1 MKPNLFHI
9 SRRTL
14 AVAVF
19 AVFSSVVYADVYD
32 HSGKNGTLTDGL
44 WFDQT
49 TGMHGNPG
57 AGDDAYFYGS
67 TISATGGAVHLL
79 SGGLLSLTGMLTA
92 VDTGTMTLSGS
103 GTLNIQAVVTDVNG
117 YGPLLA
123 VDGAHVIA
131 QNGDGITNVT
141 SGGTVTDAV
150 CSGSNG
156 CGFYSGKSSLTITGL
171 GGPDH
176 AVFADASK
184 LTANAGLTGFT
195 LQLMSGSTA
204 TVSAITNSQATIDG
218 AGSLLTVAG
227 DFSLN
232 TQSMNITN
240 GGVAVINGNLS
251 QVAGAPLSI
260 SGTGSSLTVG
270 GNLSQNTTSDTDIRI
285 TAGASVT
292 AQGDLPQVRGQ
303 VSVDGANSTLTV
315 DQDFPVAA
323 GAVNLTAG
331 ATLTVNGSLVLDGGT
346 SFDGFPISGNGYWD
360 GTGTLVSTSQPMFVG
375 NKSSAGFNLVMSG
388 KAAVKSGNITI
399 GAASGSKGS
408 VNMSDLG
415 TIWEVQSGGM
425 TIGQSGTGGFT
436 LQSGTHLTF
445 DSGTAFAV
453 GLSSGSHGTLTCDTA
468 SVDATAAPVTIGEEA
483 GSIGSVN
490 LTDSDFLA
498 GNTTMIVGD
507 SGSGNFTFNGSSA
520 FSVIGANTTFLI
532 GNNAG
537 SGGSVSGNGSL
548 MVEGP
553 TTVGVSGIG
562 YLTSDGGV
570 LSLTNS
576 AGLTVGSKKGGTG
589 TVVLGPSSSLTLAG
603 PLLVGDAG
611 TGSIELDSNS
621 QLTLPSANE
630 VNAVLGGQ
638 TGGLGTMTVTASGS
652 FSDSEPILIGKNGH
666 GIFNANLNATVN
678 IFGFSAPY
686 ASGGQATITVDGS
699 TWTNTG
705 NIYLGSLSAS
715 NPPSTLAVTGGST
728 MRVSSQM
735 TIFQSGTA
743 TIDGDSM
750 MAVGTGD
757 FGAGGT
763 LRVSTGGVL
772 SGYGRVQGQ
781 VIVAAGG
788 QIFPGNSPGVLNITG
803 DYQQLAGSTYS
814 AEIGGTTPGTD
825 FDQIDATGAATVG
838 GTLKVRLVK
847 GFTPTVGQKFQIVKA
862 ASTSGSFNVISQPS
876 QAGISV
882 TSDATGTT
890 VTVTSVIAGAP
901 VISSATSVGAAP
913 SVPFSY
919 QITATNNPTSFGATN
934 LPAGLKVN
942 NTTGLISG
950 TPTESG
956 AFVAQINAN
965 NAAGSGQADL
975 IISID
980 PVFGVIP
987 APPSNLLNIS
997 TRLNVQTGDNVLIGG
1012 FIVSGTDPKEVLIR
1026 GIGPSLTAFGIDGA
1040 LADPVLELHK
1050 PDGTIVTNDN
1060 WKATQQAAIAATGL
1074 APTEDSESA
1083 ILATLAP
1090 GSYTAILSGKN
1101 GGTGVG
1107 LVEAYDL
1114 DQAAASTFGNISTRG
1129 FVATGDNVMI
1139 GGFIVGG
1146 GGGGAS
1152 TVVVRA
1158 IGPSLTPFGITNA
1171 LQNPTL
1177 ELHDSSGAL
1186 ISSND
1191 DWMDGPDHQTISD
1204 DGLAPTNPKESALIG
1219 ILAPGAYTAIVSGVG
1234 GTSGVGLVE
1243 SYNLLP

>member
-1 MKPNLFHI
+1 MKLDPLI
-9 SRRTL
+9 SRL
-14 AVAVF
+14 ALVLTVF
-19 AVFSSVVYADVYD
+19 AVIPTVVRADVYD
-32 HSGKNGTLTDGL
+32 HSGTNGTLTDGM

-49 TGMHGNPG
+49 TGMHGGNPG
-57 AGDDAYFYGS
+57 PGDDAYFYAA
-67 TISATGGAVHLL
+67 TISASGGSVHLL
-79 SGGLLSLTGMLTA
+79 SGGTLSLTGMLTA
-92 VDTGTMTLSGS
+92 VDAGSMTLSGS
-103 GTLNIQAVVTDVNG
+103 GTLNLQAVVTDANG
-117 YGPLLA
+117 FGPILL
-123 VDGAHVIA
+123 VDAAHLVA
-131 QNGDGITNVT
+131 QNGDGVADVT
-141 SGGTVTDAV
+141 SGGTVTDV
-150 CSGSNG
+150 TCSGTNG
-156 CGFYSGKSSLTITGL
+156 CGFYSGKSTLAITGL

-176 AVFADASK
+176 AVFSGASK

-195 LQLMSGSTA
+195 LQLLSASTA
-204 TVSAITNSQATIDG
+204 TVSAITNSQATVDG

-232 TQSMNITN
+232 TQSMTISN
-240 GGVAVINGNLS
+240 GGVAVVNGNLS

-260 SGTGSSLTVG
+260 MGSGSSLTVG
-270 GNLSQNTTSDTDIRI
+270 KDLSQNTTSDTDISI
-285 TAGASVT
+285 TTGASVT
-292 AQGDLPQVRGQ
+292 VQGDLPQARGQ
-303 VSVDGANSTLTV
+303 VTVDGAKSALTV

-323 GAVNLTAG
+323 GFVDLSAG

-346 SFDGFPISGNGYWD
+346 TVDGFPISGGGTWD
-360 GTGTLVSTSQPMFVG
+360 GAGTTITSQVMFVG
-375 NKSSAGFNLVMSG
+375 NKSSAGFSLGMSG
-388 KAAVKSGNITI
+388 KAAVKSGNVTI
-399 GAASGSKGS
+399 GAAAGSIGS
-408 VNMSDLG
+408 VNMSDIG
-415 TIWEVQSGGM
+415 TIWEVQSSGM
-425 TIGQSGTGGFT
+425 TIGQSGSGSFT
-436 LQSGTHLTF
+436 MQSGAHLTF

-468 SVDATAAPVTIGEEA
+468 SVDATAAPVSIGEDA
-483 GSIGSVN
+483 GSSGSVN
-490 LTDSDFLA
+490 LTDSDFIV
-498 GNTTMIVGD
+498 GNTALIVGD
-507 SGSGNFTFNGSSA
+507 SGSGSFLFNGSSA
-520 FSVIGANTTFLI
+520 FSVTGANTTFLI
-532 GNNAG
+532 GNETG
-537 SGGSVSGNGSL
+537 SSGSVSGNGSL
-548 MVEGP
+548 MAEGP
-553 TTVGVSGIG
+553 TTVGVSGSG
-562 YLTSDGGV
+562 YLSSDGGV
-570 LSLTNS
+570 LSLTNT

-630 VNAVLGGQ
+630 VNLVLGSQ
-638 TGGLGTMTVTASGS
+638 KGGVGTMTVTALGS
-652 FSDSEPILIGKNGH
+652 FSDAEPILIGKGGH
-666 GIFNANLNATVN
+666 GIFDANLNATLN

-728 MRVSSQM
+728 MRVNNQM

-743 TIDGDSM
+743 TVDGDSM

-757 FGAGGT
+757 FGPGGT
-763 LRVSTGGVL
+763 LRVSTGGIL
-772 SGYGRVQGQ
+772 SGYGQVQAQ
-781 VIVAAGG
+781 VIVAEGG
-788 QIFPGNSPGVLNITG
+788 QIFPGNSPGIFNITG

-814 AEIGGTTPGTD
+814 AEIGGTTAGTD
-825 FDQIDATGAATVG
+825 FDQINATGAATLG

-847 GFTPTVGQKFQIVKA
+847 GFTPTVGQKFQVVKA
-862 ASTSGSFNVISQPS
+862 ASTNGSFAVISQPS

-890 VTVTSVIAGAP
+890 VTVTSVVAGAP

-913 SVPFSY
+913 GVPFSY
-919 QITATNNPTSFGATN
+919 QITATNNPTSYGATN
-934 LPAGLKVN
+934 LPSGLKVN

-950 TPTESG
+950 TPAASG
-956 AFVAQINAN
+956 AFAAQINAN

-975 IISID
+975 IITID

-1012 FIVSGTDPKEVLIR
+1012 FILVGSDPKEVLIR
-1026 GIGPSLTAFGIDGA
+1026 GIGPSLTTFGVEGA
-1040 LADPVLELHK
+1040 LANPVLELHK
-1050 PDGTIVTNDN
+1050 PDGTIVTNDD
-1060 WKATQQAAIAATGL
+1060 WKSTQQADIAATGL
-1074 APTEDSESA
+1074 APTNDLESA
-1083 ILATLAP
+1083 ILVTLDP
-1090 GSYTAILSGKN
+1090 GAYTAILTGKSS
-1101 GGTGVG
+1101 GTGVG

-1114 DQAAASTFGNISTRG
+1114 DQASASTLANISTRG
-1129 FVATGDNVMI
+1129 LVETGDDVMI

-1158 IGPSLTPFGITNA
+1158 IGPSLTSFGVANA
-1171 LQNPTL
+1171 LQNPML

-1186 ISSND
+1186 VAAND

-1204 DGLAPTNPKESALIG
+1204 DGLAPTDAKESALLG
-1219 ILAPGAYTAIVSGVG
+1219 TLAPGAYTAIVSGVG
-1234 GTSGVGLVE
+1234 GTSGIGLVE